1 MSQQLELQ
9 QVSVRYGATTAVEN
23 ASVTLE
29 SGEIGCLLGPSG
41 CGKTTLLRAIAGF
54 EPLTAG
60 SIALCGETLSTPQRR
75 TPPEQRKVGMVFQDF
90 ALFPHLNVRGNIAF
104 GLSALSSRARRER
117 VESLLQLVALSEHA
131 DAWPH
136 ELSGGQQ
143 QRVALARALAPEP
156 EILLLDEPFSNLDA
170 ELRTALAADV
180 RELLKRSAITALLVT
195 HDQHEAFA
203 MADQITLLNQ
213 GRIVQTASPYDLYHH
228 PLSPFVAAFI
238 GEGAIIT
245 ATINRAGEVTEPFTG
260 AGKPGETDARCQ
272 LLVRPGD
279 ITYDAGSTTR
289 LRVARRSFRGAHYLY
304 ELLLP
309 DGQRVPCLAPGHIEV
324 PAGAT
329 LPVSL
334 QLQTHLAFR
343 GGQANREA

>member
-1 MSQQLELQ
+1 
-9 QVSVRYGATTAVEN
+9 
-23 ASVTLE
+23 
-29 SGEIGCLLGPSG
+29 
-41 CGKTTLLRAIAGF
+41 
-54 EPLTAG
+54 
-60 SIALCGETLSTPQRR
+60 
-75 TPPEQRKVGMVFQDF
+75 
-90 ALFPHLNVRGNIAF
+90 
-104 GLSALSSRARRER
+104 
-117 VESLLQLVALSEHA
+117 
-131 DAWPH
+131 
-136 ELSGGQQ
+136 
-143 QRVALARALAPEP
+143 
-156 EILLLDEPFSNLDA
+156 
-170 ELRTALAADV
+170 
-180 RELLKRSAITALLVT
+180 
-195 HDQHEAFA
+195 

-213 GRIVQTASPYDLYHH
+213 GKIVQTASPYDLYHH

-245 ATINRAGEVTEPFTG
+245 ASINRAGEVTEPFTR

-309 DGQRVPCLAPGHIEV
+309 DGQRVPCLAPGHIDV

-343 GGQANREA
+343 GGQASREA